1 MINERESTP
10 LLSSAKGGGHLSP
23 MMSVEVEDDDAN
35 LMRRRNAG
43 SSAEPMRHQTKPQTQ
58 HYFGGKF
65 DLPPHGRASNHFESS
80 RQSKKSLFRPSWTKN
95 LINFIRNIFHA
106 KPNIQ
111 SKEDESQY
119 YQDTHNDLPWACTF
133 GTSPH
138 DGIWLNYN
146 DAPGLIMSSI
156 VWLLIIYSGFTV
168 TLLVKTTKSMNP
180 MISIFY
186 TTFCALALASHA
198 KTTLTDPGSIPLT
211 AVPTEEDGKLKSD
224 FPICTV
230 CQTYKPAKTHHC
242 RICNRCISGMDHH
255 CPWMNNCIG
264 QGNLKHFLLFLLYV
278 WTSSAYALLLFGI
291 NYFFCGSDACAF
303 DGIVVQL
310 VRVMTLLCIFA
321 LIFTSNMLVNVVWTI
336 MTGLGTIDRL
346 KMENDARKKGNF
358 PMFEEDFMGEPM
370 SLTDIFG
377 IGPYWTW
384 ILPIDPMFHDYDKAF
399 RYSTTQRLLREK
411 NEREELNLI

>member
-1 MINERESTP
+1 MPNERESTP
-10 LLSSAKGGGHLSP
+10 LLSLAKGGGHLDP
-23 MMSVEVEDDDAN
+23 MISVEVEDDTN
-35 LMRRRNAG
+35 LTRRKPAG
-43 SSAEPMRHQTKPQTQ
+43 SSSQPIGHQTTSHSQ

-65 DLPPHGRASNHFESS
+65 DLPPHQNTLNHSYSS
-80 RQSKKSLFRPSWTKN
+80 RQSKKSLFRPSWTKTVTG
-95 LINFIRNIFHA
+95 FISSIFQA
-106 KPNIQ
+106 KPKIQ
-111 SKEDESQY
+111 SKENESEY
-119 YQDTHNDLPWACTF
+119 YEDTHNDLPWSCTF

-146 DAPGLIMSSI
+146 DASGLIMSSI

-180 MISIFY
+180 IISIIY

-211 AVPTEEDGKLKSD
+211 AVPTEEDGKSRSD
-224 FPICTV
+224 FPVCTV
-230 CQTYKPAKTHHC
+230 CQTYKPTRTHHC

-278 WTSSAYALLLFGI
+278 WTSATYALLLFGI
-291 NYFFCGSDACAF
+291 NYFFCGSDDCTF

-321 LIFTSNMLVNVVWTI
+321 LIFTSNMLVNVVWAV

-358 PMFEEDFMGEPM
+358 SISQEDFMGEPM

-377 IGPYWTW
+377 IGAYWTW
-384 ILPIDPMFHDYDKAF
+384 ILPMDPMFEDHDRVM

-411 NEREELNLI
+411 NEREEMNLI